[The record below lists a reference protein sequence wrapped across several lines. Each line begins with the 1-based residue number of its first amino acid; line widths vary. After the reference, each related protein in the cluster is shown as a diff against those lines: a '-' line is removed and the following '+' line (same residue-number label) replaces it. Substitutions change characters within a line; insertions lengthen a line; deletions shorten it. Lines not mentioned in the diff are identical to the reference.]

1 MLIEFLLFLALLWIL
16 HIQKLRRLPQGPFS
30 LPLLGTLDLYT
41 SNKSIIEV
49 FFQKKYWDR
58 YKDFCTYFLGP
69 SRFVISIN
77 NFQLAK
83 ELFNK
88 DEFSGMLQFQ
98 ALLKLPLRNII
109 VKKLKKTFVFL
120 GRGVSWWL
128 QNIRGTNGRSLG
140 IINTEG
146 NVWSEQRRFALKH
159 LKNLGF
165 GRKALDS
172 AMVEEADIV
181 IDKLIEQSQKDENVE
196 IKNNFNTAIINV
208 LWQIVASKRFD
219 VDHPDTQKLMEQL
232 NCIFKNA
239 PSKRRFLGDYEKF
252 LPFRDVDIYTL
263 EMKSMIKTLITEHLQ
278 DIDYDNPRDF
288 IDMYLTEMKNDSSNF
303 DEDHLIVMCLDFFQ
317 AGAET
322 TSTTL
327 LWVIFINVIFTN
339 YFRGFF

>member
-1 MLIEFLLFLALLWIL
+1 M
-16 HIQKLRRLPQGPFS
+16 
-30 LPLLGTLDLYT
+30 
-41 SNKSIIEV
+41 
-49 FFQKKYWDR
+49 
-58 YKDFCTYFLGP
+58 
-69 SRFVISIN
+69 
-77 NFQLAK
+77 
-83 ELFNK
+83 
-88 DEFSGMLQFQ
+88 
-98 ALLKLPLRNII
+98 
-109 VKKLKKTFVFL
+109 
-120 GRGVSWWL
+120 SWWL

-239 PSKRRFLGDYEKF
+239 PSKRRFLGDYEKY

-263 EMKSMIKTLITEHLQ
+263 EMKSMIKTLIREHLQ

-339 YFRGFF
+339 YIRGFFRSVDVLPPIILMLYMFKNNFRLLCLWCLIQQFKKNVRRK